1 MTTVSALRRCA
12 AHLLPSVLLA
22 LVASSLA
29 GCGHAHARRVQSGS
43 RHNLEVTNATAR
55 TVKLY
60 VARTD
65 DAEVAELAGPLAD
78 LAPGETGYFRVS
90 TGTFNVYTERRG
102 QGHETHRRFK
112 AHFSQHGV
120 HRLTLGGP
128 S

>member
-1 MTTVSALRRCA
+1 MSPSSAPRRCA
-12 AHLLPSVLLA
+12 AHLIPSLLLA
-22 LVASSLA
+22 LVATSLG
-29 GCGHAHARRVQSGS
+29 GCGHAHARRVRSGG
-43 RHNLEVTNATAR
+43 RHNLEVTNATGR
-55 TVKLY
+55 TLKVY

-65 DAEVAELAGPLAD
+65 DAELAELAGPLAD
-78 LAPGETGYFRVS
+78 LEPEETGYFRVE

-120 HRLTLGGP
+120 HRLRVGGP